1 MLAYPSVILV
11 LATSA
16 CSHEETPMA
25 TIRVRIEG
33 QSAQDK
39 YMLDTE
45 QEILCSSTF
54 LSHVNSE
61 LGLGKS
67 WGLSDDAVIQRLR
80 KAIRVKQG
88 SESDIFVV
96 EAHGLDRKTAVEV
109 LNALCS
115 FYKAQKLS
123 ESSDG
128 GPQKEVHVEVVRQAQ

>member
-1 MLAYPSVILV
+1 MLAYPPVMLV
-11 LATSA
+11 LTMSA
-16 CSHEETPMA
+16 CLHEEPPKA
-25 TIRVRIEG
+25 VIRVRIEG

-45 QEILCSSTF
+45 QEVLCSSTF

-61 LGLGKS
+61 LGLAKS

-80 KAIRVKQG
+80 KAIRVNQG
-88 SESDIFVV
+88 SENDIFVI
-96 EAHGLDRKTAVEV
+96 EAHGLERKTAVDV
-109 LNALCS
+109 LNALCN